1 MYMIKE
7 SVCNTN
13 AYMVSVEIS
22 NLLSVRTDIFFSKL
36 GNMHNYIMKYILR

>member
-7 SVCNTN
+7 SVCNAN

-22 NLLSVRTDIFFSKL
+22 NLLSVRTNLFSKL